1 MQRIPFVLSANL
13 HGGELVVSYPFDMTR
28 TPWAARE
35 LTPTPDDA
43 VFRWLSTVYAGTN
56 RAMQDPDRRP
66 CHSQDFSSHGNIIN
80 GADWHTVPGSMWPR
94 GRVSPLSPEP
104 CPCKAVCPALR
115 GRQCR
120 FPAGTCLPG
129 EGPRR
134 AGLPSLPPPGCSLC
148 GNPRYE

>member
-1 MQRIPFVLSANL
+1 MERIPFVLSANL

-66 CHSQDFSSHGNIIN
+66 CHSQDFSLHGNIIN
-80 GADWHTVPGSMWPR
+80 GADWHTVPGSMCL
-94 GRVSPLSPEP
+94 RVELALAPEP
-104 CPCKAVCPALR
+104 CPRETVCSVR
-115 GRQCR
+115 IEQRC
-120 FPAGTCLPG
+120 
-129 EGPRR
+129 
-134 AGLPSLPPPGCSLC
+134 
-148 GNPRYE
+148 